1 MAAKVQSSL
10 ERVKR
15 FANFF
20 QKKYKILWKKH
31 NFAPMKHEND
41 INSAFETF
49 LNWYV
54 CENNGRIPKE
64 IQEAKYAAQ
73 GKRRNPLGLNRLIS
87 LIEKYAKNVFTVR
100 VSVALEKE
108 TGKAE

>member
-1 MAAKVQSSL
+1 
-10 ERVKR
+10 
-15 FANFF
+15 
-20 QKKYKILWKKH
+20 
-31 NFAPMKHEND
+31 MKHEKD

-49 LNWYV
+49 LKWYV
-54 CENNGRIPKE
+54 DANSGPIPKE

-87 LIEKYAKNVFTVR
+87 LIEKYAKNVFAVR